1 MIHFKRC
8 AAFLAAL
15 ALPMTIVPQTI
26 TAADSNQYAM
36 NITVE
41 VLVSKWVDRL
51 TLSAKSAKII

>member
-26 TAADSNQYAM
+26 TAADPDQYAM
-36 NITVE
+36 NITV
-41 VLVSKWVDRL
+41 D
-51 TLSAKSAKII
+51 LSGEQKAISPYIYGMN